1 MIDGE
6 RVYDCKK
13 CHPDKLIA
21 TQRAFAKSSM
31 HAEFDECKERCDKSP
46 VDSVPAPVETAN
58 SNTKLLS
65 CCVHDQLVAIAPVA
79 VKPAD
84 KPTSNHL
91 LEKLDPEGKNE
102 VMRRVGLFKKKQ
114 EADERERKIEAA
126 VKLEILLLE
135 NSDSYDKK
143 CREINVY
150 WEKRQAIYVGERD
163 KKIEIAKA
171 DFELKRLAN
180 DNERDIA
187 LKKAEETS
195 KAQADELSRRAQ
207 Q

>member
-58 SNTKLLS
+58 SNTKLPS
-65 CCVHDQLVAIAPVA
+65 CCVHEPPMADRLAIDPEVKASVVANAPVA
-79 VKPAD
+79 AVKPGPPQMIHGLPA
-84 KPTSNHL
+84 
-91 LEKLDPEGKNE
+91 EK
-102 VMRRVGLFKKKQ
+102 F
-114 EADERERKIEAA
+114 
-126 VKLEILLLE
+126 
-135 NSDSYDKK
+135 
-143 CREINVY
+143 
-150 WEKRQAIYVGERD
+150 
-163 KKIEIAKA
+163 
-171 DFELKRLAN
+171 
-180 DNERDIA
+180 
-187 LKKAEETS
+187 KKAEELALQRIAEEKLAEDARELRRNAEYIYEVLKQEEAYETAVS
-195 KAQADELSRRAQ
+195 QISVDIAKEMELLEKKKEHFIAETQRQHKAKLDRLRQNYGISQ